1 MGHLVGWA
9 GGACHKFGMGEGP
22 SPATPTGGAQKSG
35 DNLEDTHQRP
45 KRKQQTDVSIIN
57 IAASGHL
64 HVCVRVRRHS
74 HHARLV
80 NQWMPPPTGS
90 HCSSRN
96 ATLILI
102 RHRTRAVLVHMS
114 IPRPRPSCLVASGA
128 TAHSQIPHRKGSW
141 SREDPPALCCR
152 LCRHR
157 SQAKPPRLP
166 CMVHD
171 PCQASSICFGISS
184 STGARPL
191 HCQTIC
197 RRPSAILPRS
207 SRKPAAFAKVF
218 ILGGI
223 LSSLVRRD
231 RTSTPSWA
239 ASTNSINN
247 ALMNWPLDP
256 GLQNAHLLHT
266 TY

>member
-45 KRKQQTDVSIIN
+45 KRKQQSDVSIIN
-57 IAASGHL
+57 IAACGHL
-64 HVCVRVRRHS
+64 HVCVRVRRHW

-80 NQWMPPPTGS
+80 NQRMPPPTGS
-90 HCSSRN
+90 HCATRN

-128 TAHSQIPHRKGSW
+128 TALQIPHRKGSW
-141 SREDPPALCCR
+141 SREDPPTLCCR

-166 CMVHD
+166 WVMIPAKHPAFVLAFL
-171 PCQASSICFGISS
+171 QAPALVYCTAGQFVVGQAPSCH
-184 STGARPL
+184 GAHANLL
-191 HCQTIC
+191 H
-197 RRPSAILPRS
+197 LPR
-207 SRKPAAFAKVF
+207 FLF
-218 ILGGI
+218 
-223 LSSLVRRD
+223 
-231 RTSTPSWA
+231 
-239 ASTNSINN
+239 
-247 ALMNWPLDP
+247 
-256 GLQNAHLLHT
+256 
-266 TY
+266 